1 MMDLVHL
8 AHLIIVLVQ
17 LIQQVFKQIYLPVSE
32 KRKKSFNRNV
42 YIYLHRSYEK
52 YAFNVNIW
60 WWSASLVFTN
70 ITVKVCFVS
79 REMHQKGDD
88 LLDK

>member
-8 AHLIIVLVQ
+8 AHLITVLVQ
-17 LIQQVFKQIYLPVSE
+17 LIQQAFKQIYLPVGE
-32 KRKKSFNRNV
+32 KNDFNRNV
-42 YIYLHRSYEK
+42 YFYLHRSYEK

-60 WWSASLVFTN
+60 RWSAYLVFTN

-79 REMHQKGDD
+79 REIHQKGDD